1 MPTLDAPR
9 TLQSSQ
15 RIWEQ
20 EIVPALYEYI
30 RIPNKS
36 PAYEARWQQNMERA
50 VSLIEGWCRK
60 QPVEG
65 LAVGGVRLGGRTP
78 GGPME
83 SPRPGSEKGVRSGAL
98 DTEPARTGGGP
109 GGWPRAPPLEG

>member
-9 TLQSSQ
+9 ALQSSQ

-36 PAYEARWQQNMERA
+36 PAYDARWQQNMDRA
-50 VSLIEGWCRK
+50 VSLIEGWCRR

-65 LAVGGVRLGGRTP
+65 LAGADIPPEGRRAGVPLEIP
-78 GGPME
+78 GQ
-83 SPRPGSEKGVRSGAL
+83 GSEAGRRYGLFGQEAEVARGGQGV
-98 DTEPARTGGGP
+98 
-109 GGWPRAPPLEG
+109 WPR